1 MRKLPLIAAVAC
13 APWVLPAFAED
24 RGNIP
29 SKPAVTLAQ
38 LYVCIG
44 PDCRY
49 YDRYDDWRCLH
60 VDNWHYYQGGV
71 CRDVA
76 IRDLC
81 GDGGVRH
88 FRSCD

>member
-1 MRKLPLIAAVAC
+1 
-13 APWVLPAFAED
+13 
-24 RGNIP
+24 
-29 SKPAVTLAQ
+29 
-38 LYVCIG
+38 
-44 PDCRY
+44 
-49 YDRYDDWRCLH
+49 